1 MSDKTID
8 DDTLRAM
15 IAARTPG
22 EWAPYCDEGPIRYRY
37 LAPDGDGWTY
47 SVCVGGH
54 GDDHTCVLTATGPDV
69 ATAHANAAMA
79 AVAPAL
85 AAEVLRLRGEI
96 ERRDADHAEM
106 ECSEIER
113 HQRMCAALDIPEE
126 DRAYATDAEVEAAA
140 TDAVRE
146 RDELRAV
153 CDDLHVD
160 VVRARDAIDD
170 MRARAEKAEAAARA
184 YRDATD
190 VGDGE
195 YDATRHAEALAALN
209 RVLGGGQ

>member
-85 AAEVLRLRGEI
+85 AAEVLRLRAEI

-190 VGDGE
+190 VPDGE

>member
-1 MSDKTID
+1 MSAPD

-15 IAARTPG
+15 LEGLRCGSVHITADRCSGDSRAVN
-22 EWAPYCDEGPIRYRY
+22 AFCDLVR
-37 LAPDGDGWTY
+37 A
-47 SVCVGGH
+47 
-54 GDDHTCVLTATGPDV
+54 
-69 ATAHANAAMA
+69 
-79 AVAPAL
+79 APAL
-85 AAEVLRLRGEI
+85 AAEVLRLRAEI

-140 TDAVRE
+140 TDAVCE
-146 RDELRAV
+146 RDALAAEVLRLRETNKA
-153 CDDLHVD
+153 LGPSLAA
-160 VVRARDAIDD
+160 AREDFHA
-170 MRARAEKAEAAARA
+170 MEAAYYAMQERAEKAEAERDALRGAARA

-195 YDATRHAEALAALN
+195 YDATRHADALAALN

>member
-79 AVAPAL
+79 AVAPDL

-190 VGDGE
+190 VPDGE

>member
-8 DDTLRAM
+8 DDDTLRAM
-15 IAARTPG
+15 LAARTPG

-54 GDDHTCVLTATGPDV
+54 DDDHTCVVTATGPDM
-69 ATAHANAAMA
+69 ATARANAAMA
-79 AVAPAL
+79 AAAPAL
-85 AAEVLRLRGEI
+85 AAEVLRLRAEI

-140 TDAVRE
+140 TDAVCE
-146 RDELRAV
+146 RDALAAEVLRLRAERDALRAV
-153 CDDLHVD
+153 
-160 VVRARDAIDD
+160 
-170 MRARAEKAEAAARA
+170 AESIAAAARA

-195 YDATRHAEALAALN
+195 YDATRPADALAALN

>member
-1 MSDKTID
+1 MSDQTID

-69 ATAHANAAMA
+69 ATARANAALA
-79 AVAPAL
+79 ATAPAL
-85 AAEVLRLRGEI
+85 AAEVLRLRGML
-96 ERRDADHAEM
+96 R
-106 ECSEIER
+106 
-113 HQRMCAALDIPEE
+113 AASGAL
-126 DRAYATDAEVEAAA
+126 AA
-140 TDAVRE
+140 T
-146 RDELRAV
+146 RA
-153 CDDLHVD
+153 DLH
-160 VVRARDAIDD
+160 AQRD
-170 MRARAEKAEAAARA
+170 AARA

-190 VGDGE
+190 VPDGD

-209 RVLGGGQ
+209 RGLGGGQ

>member
-190 VGDGE
+190 VPDGE

>member
-8 DDTLRAM
+8 DDDTLRRLLAGL
-15 IAARTPG
+15 RH
-22 EWAPYCDEGPIRYRY
+22 GPVHITGGRC
-37 LAPDGDGWTY
+37 DGDSRAVEAFCGIIR
-47 SVCVGGH
+47 
-54 GDDHTCVLTATGPDV
+54 
-69 ATAHANAAMA
+69 
-79 AVAPAL
+79 VAPAL
-85 AAEVLRLRGEI
+85 AAEVLRLRAEI

-140 TDAVRE
+140 TDAVCE
-146 RDELRAV
+146 RDALAAEVLRLRAERDALRAV
-153 CDDLHVD
+153 
-160 VVRARDAIDD
+160 
-170 MRARAEKAEAAARA
+170 AESIAAAARA

-195 YDATRHAEALAALN
+195 YDATRNAEALAALN

>member
-15 IAARTPG
+15 IADRTPG

-54 GDDHTCVLTATGPDV
+54 DDDHTCVLTATGPDV
-69 ATAHANAAMA
+69 ATARANAALA
-79 AVAPAL
+79 ATAPAL

-160 VVRARDAIDD
+160 VVRARDALDD
-170 MRARAEKAEAAARA
+170 MRARAEKAEAE
-184 YRDATD
+184 RDAIRAAAD
-190 VGDGE
+190 EYARSHARKGGD
-195 YDATRHAEALAALN
+195 
-209 RVLGGGQ
+209 Q

>member
-8 DDTLRAM
+8 DDTLRRLLAGL
-15 IAARTPG
+15 RH
-22 EWAPYCDEGPIRYRY
+22 GPVHITGGRC
-37 LAPDGDGWTY
+37 DGDSRAVEAFCGIIR
-47 SVCVGGH
+47 
-54 GDDHTCVLTATGPDV
+54 
-69 ATAHANAAMA
+69 
-79 AVAPAL
+79 VAPAL
-85 AAEVLRLRGEI
+85 AAEVLRLRAEI

-140 TDAVRE
+140 TDAVCERDALAAEVLRLRTECDVLRHE
-146 RDELRAV
+146 RDEHAHKAGEWEESHDIEL
-153 CDDLHVD
+153 
-160 VVRARDAIDD
+160 
-170 MRARAEKAEAAARA
+170 ARAMKAEAAARA

-195 YDATRHAEALAALN
+195 YDATRHADALAALN

>member
-15 IAARTPG
+15 IADRTPG

-69 ATAHANAAMA
+69 ATARANAALA
-79 AVAPAL
+79 ATAPAL

-160 VVRARDAIDD
+160 VVRARDALDD
-170 MRARAEKAEAAARA
+170 MRARAEKAEAE
-184 YRDATD
+184 RDAIRAAAD
-190 VGDGE
+190 EYARSHARKGGD
-195 YDATRHAEALAALN
+195 
-209 RVLGGGQ
+209 Q

>member
-160 VVRARDAIDD
+160 VVRARDALDD
-170 MRARAEKAEAAARA
+170 TRARAEKAEAE
-184 YRDATD
+184 RDAIRAAAD
-190 VGDGE
+190 EYARSHARKGGD
-195 YDATRHAEALAALN
+195 
-209 RVLGGGQ
+209 Q

>member
-1 MSDKTID
+1 MTTTD
-8 DDTLRAM
+8 DDTLRA
-15 IAARTPG
+15 ILAARTPG

-85 AAEVLRLRGEI
+85 AAEVLRLR
-96 ERRDADHAEM
+96 A
-106 ECSEIER
+106 
-113 HQRMCAALDIPEE
+113 
-126 DRAYATDAEVEAAA
+126 
-140 TDAVRE
+140 E

-160 VVRARDAIDD
+160 VVRARDALDD
-170 MRARAEKAEAAARA
+170 MRARAEKAVDAARA

-190 VGDGE
+190 VPDGE

>member
-15 IAARTPG
+15 LAARTPG

-47 SVCVGGH
+47 SVCVGGY
-54 GDDHTCVLTATGPDV
+54 DSDHTCVLTATGPDV

-85 AAEVLRLRGEI
+85 AAEVLRLR
-96 ERRDADHAEM
+96 A
-106 ECSEIER
+106 
-113 HQRMCAALDIPEE
+113 
-126 DRAYATDAEVEAAA
+126 
-140 TDAVRE
+140 E

-160 VVRARDAIDD
+160 VVRARDALDD
-170 MRARAEKAEAAARA
+170 MRARAERAEAERAAIRA
-184 YRDATD
+184 AADEYARSHARKG
-190 VGDGE
+190 GD
-195 YDATRHAEALAALN
+195 
-209 RVLGGGQ
+209 Q